1 MIWSR
6 RVAKD
11 IDAPFRTRF
20 ILLTTGAA
28 PDDSAAS
35 FLRMRD
41 RDELAADKRLLKVVA
56 TSKSKENAGT
66 YESYAALP
74 EELRLSLL
82 RAINVLELVSEHNR
96 RAR

>member
-28 PDDSAAS
+28 PTTRPRPSCECCN
-35 FLRMRD
+35 